1 MATGTTYLVFI
12 LPIVFSF
19 VFGGAVLGQIFQEPD
34 RELNMMQFGSSSGT
48 GIISS
53 KSIQILGL
61 ESQYSTSDPVT
72 VQIAVSDDGFDC
84 GDLYIT
90 IYHSTTKEVVTQSG
104 FFDQCFAKSNSV
116 LPMGDEFSEVVDE
129 PGSYEIKVDV
139 SDKSQK
145 DALSIKGKFS
155 VK

>member
-1 MATGTTYLVFI
+1 MASGVTYLVFV

-19 VFGGAVLGQIFQEPD
+19 VFGGAVLAQVLQEPD
-34 RELNMMQFGSSSGT
+34 RELNMMQFGKIVSGS
-48 GIISS
+48 SS
-53 KSIQILGL
+53 KSISILGL
-61 ESQYSTSDPVT
+61 NSHYTTSEPVSI
-72 VQIAVSDDGFDC
+72 QISVTDDNFDC

-104 FFDQCFAKSNSV
+104 FFEQCFAKSNSV
-116 LPMGDEFSEVVDE
+116 LPMGDTFSEIVDE
-129 PGSYEIKVDV
+129 PGTYEIKVDI

-145 DALSIKGKFS
+145 ESLSVKGKFT

>member
-1 MATGTTYLVFI
+1 MATGTTYLVFL

-19 VFGGAVLGQIFQEPD
+19 LFGGAVLGLVLLEPD
-34 RELNMMQFGSSSGT
+34 RELNMMQFGSSGP

-61 ESQYSTSDPVT
+61 ESQYSTSDPVA
-72 VQIAVSDDGFDC
+72 VQIAVSDDDFDC

-129 PGSYEIKVDV
+129 PGSYEIKVDI

-145 DALSIKGKFS
+145 DSLSIKGKFS

>member
-1 MATGTTYLVFI
+1 MASGVTYIVFV

-19 VFGGAVLGQIFQEPD
+19 VFGGAVLAQILQEPD
-34 RELNMMQFGSSSGT
+34 RELNMMQFGELKT
-48 GIISS
+48 PITSS
-53 KSIQILGL
+53 KSISILGL
-61 ESQYSTSDPVT
+61 QSQYSTSEPVS
-72 VQIAVSDDGFDC
+72 VQISVTDDEFDC

-116 LPMGDEFSEVVDE
+116 LPMGENFSEVVDE
-129 PGSYEIKVDV
+129 SGTYEIKVDI
-139 SDKSQK
+139 SDKNQK
-145 DALSIKGKFS
+145 ESLSTKGKFT

>member
-1 MATGTTYLVFI
+1 MATGVTYLVFI
-12 LPIVFSF
+12 LPIAFSF
-19 VFGGAVLGQIFQEPD
+19 IFGGAVLAQVLQEPD
-34 RELNMMQFGSSSGT
+34 RELDMWQFDSI
-48 GIISS
+48 GIPTVSS
-53 KSIQILGL
+53 KSISILGL
-61 ESQYSTSDPVT
+61 ESQYSTSEPVS
-72 VQIAVSDDGFDC
+72 VQISVTDDSFDC

-116 LPMGDEFSEVVDE
+116 LPMGDDFSEIVDE
-129 PGSYEIKVDV
+129 VGTYEIKVDI

-145 DALSIKGKFS
+145 DSLSVKGKFS

>member
-1 MATGTTYLVFI
+1 MATGVTYLVFL

-19 VFGGAVLGQIFQEPD
+19 VFGGAVVGQVLQEPD
-34 RELNMMQFGSSSGT
+34 RELNMGQFDTTGT
-48 GIISS
+48 SVISN
-53 KSIQILGL
+53 KSIKILGL
-61 ESQYSTSDPVT
+61 ESQYSISDPIV
-72 VQIAVSDDGFDC
+72 VQISVTDDAFDC

-116 LPMGDEFSEVVDE
+116 LPMGDEFSETVDE
-129 PGSYEIKVDV
+129 PGKYEIKVDV

-145 DALSIKGKFS
+145 DSISIKGKFS

>member
-1 MATGTTYLVFI
+1 MATGVTYLVFL

-19 VFGGAVLGQIFQEPD
+19 VFGGAVLAQVLQEPD
-34 RELNMMQFGSSSGT
+34 RELNMWQFGNTGT
-48 GIISS
+48 SIISN

-72 VQIAVSDDGFDC
+72 VQIAVSDDSFDC

-104 FFDQCFAKSNSV
+104 FFDQCFVKSNSV
-116 LPMGDEFSEVVDE
+116 LPMGDEFSEIVDE
-129 PGSYEIKVDV
+129 VGNYEIKVDV
-139 SDKSQK
+139 SDKSQT
-145 DALSIKGKFS
+145 DSISIKGKFS

>member
-1 MATGTTYLVFI
+1 MATGTTYLVFL

-19 VFGGAVLGQIFQEPD
+19 VFGGAVLAQVLQEPD
-34 RELNMMQFGSSSGT
+34 RELNMMQFGSSGP

-61 ESQYSTSDPVT
+61 ESQYSTSSPIT
-72 VQIAVSDDGFDC
+72 VQIAVSDDTFDC

-104 FFDQCFAKSNSV
+104 FFDQCFAKGNSV

-129 PGSYEIKVDV
+129 PGTYEIKVDI

-145 DALSIKGKFS
+145 DSLSIKGKFS

>member
-1 MATGTTYLVFI
+1 MATGTTYLVFL

-19 VFGGAVLGQIFQEPD
+19 LFGGAVLGLVLLEPD
-34 RELNMMQFGSSSGT
+34 RELNMMQFGSSGP

-61 ESQYSTSDPVT
+61 ESQYSTSEPVA
-72 VQIAVSDDGFDC
+72 VQIAVSDEDFDC

-129 PGSYEIKVDV
+129 PGSYEIKVDI

-145 DALSIKGKFS
+145 DSLSIKGKFS

>member
-1 MATGTTYLVFI
+1 MATGTTYLVFL

-19 VFGGAVLGQIFQEPD
+19 VFGGAVLAQVLQEPD
-34 RELNMMQFGSSSGT
+34 RELNMMQFGSSGP

-61 ESQYSTSDPVT
+61 ESQYSTSSPIT
-72 VQIAVSDDGFDC
+72 VQIAVSDDTFDC

-116 LPMGDEFSEVVDE
+116 LPMGDKFSEVVDE
-129 PGSYEIKVDV
+129 PGTYEIKVDI

-145 DALSIKGKFS
+145 DSLSIKGKFS

>member
-1 MATGTTYLVFI
+1 MATGVTYLVFI
-12 LPIVFSF
+12 LPIAFSF
-19 VFGGAVLGQIFQEPD
+19 IFGGVVLAQVLQEPD
-34 RELNMMQFGSSSGT
+34 RELDMWQFDYD
-48 GIISS
+48 GISTVSS
-53 KSIQILGL
+53 KSISILGL
-61 ESQYSTSDPVT
+61 ESQYSTSEPVA
-72 VQIAVSDDGFDC
+72 VQISVTDDSFDC

-116 LPMGDEFSEVVDE
+116 LPMGDDFSEIVDE
-129 PGSYEIKVDV
+129 AGTYEIKVDI

-145 DALSIKGKFS
+145 DSLSVKGKFS

>member
-1 MATGTTYLVFI
+1 MATGTSYLVFL

-19 VFGGAVLGQIFQEPD
+19 VFGGAVLGQVLQEPD
-34 RELNMMQFGSSSGT
+34 RELNMMQFGSSGP

-72 VQIAVSDDGFDC
+72 VQIGVSDDAFDC

-129 PGSYEIKVDV
+129 PGSYEIKVDI

-145 DALSIKGKFS
+145 DSLSIKGKFS

>member
-1 MATGTTYLVFI
+1 MATGTTYLVFL

-19 VFGGAVLGQIFQEPD
+19 LFGGAVLGLVLLEPD
-34 RELNMMQFGSSSGT
+34 RELNMMQFGSSGP

-72 VQIAVSDDGFDC
+72 VQIAVSDDDFDC

-116 LPMGDEFSEVVDE
+116 LPTGDEFSEVVDE
-129 PGSYEIKVDV
+129 PGSYEIKVDI

-145 DALSIKGKFS
+145 DSLSIKGKFS

>member
-1 MATGTTYLVFI
+1 VATGVTYLVFI
-12 LPIVFSF
+12 LPIAFSF
-19 VFGGAVLGQIFQEPD
+19 IFGGVVLAQVLQEPD
-34 RELNMMQFGSSSGT
+34 RELDMWQFDSI
-48 GIISS
+48 GIPTVSS
-53 KSIQILGL
+53 KSISILKL
-61 ESQYSTSDPVT
+61 ESQYSTSEPVS
-72 VQIAVSDDGFDC
+72 VQISVTDESFDC

-116 LPMGDEFSEVVDE
+116 LPMGDDFSEIVDE
-129 PGSYEIKVDV
+129 VGTYEIKVDI

-145 DALSIKGKFS
+145 DSLSVKGKFS

>member
-1 MATGTTYLVFI
+1 MATGVTYLVFI
-12 LPIVFSF
+12 LPIAFSF
-19 VFGGAVLGQIFQEPD
+19 IFGGAVLAQVLQEPD
-34 RELNMMQFGSSSGT
+34 RELDMWQFDSI
-48 GIISS
+48 GIPTVPS
-53 KSIQILGL
+53 KSISILGL
-61 ESQYSTSDPVT
+61 ESQYSTSEPVS
-72 VQIAVSDDGFDC
+72 VQISVTDDSFDC

-116 LPMGDEFSEVVDE
+116 LPMGDDFSEIVDE
-129 PGSYEIKVDV
+129 VGTYEIKVDI

-145 DALSIKGKFS
+145 DSLSVKGKFS

>member
-1 MATGTTYLVFI
+1 MATGVTYLVFL
-12 LPIVFSF
+12 LPVVFSF
-19 VFGGAVLGQIFQEPD
+19 VFGGAVLAQILQEPD
-34 RELNMMQFGSSSGT
+34 RELNMMQFGSSGT
-48 GIISS
+48 SIISS

-72 VQIAVSDDGFDC
+72 VQIAVSDDSFDC
-84 GDLYIT
+84 GDLYVT

-116 LPMGDEFSEVVDE
+116 LPMGDEFSEIVDE
-129 PGSYEIKVDV
+129 AGSYEIKVDV

-145 DALSIKGKFS
+145 DSISIKGKFS

>member
-1 MATGTTYLVFI
+1 MATGATYLVFL

-19 VFGGAVLGQIFQEPD
+19 VFGGAVLAQVLQEPD
-34 RELNMMQFGSSSGT
+34 RELNMMQFGSSGT
-48 GIISS
+48 GIISN

-61 ESQYSTSDPVT
+61 ESQYSTSEPVT
-72 VQIAVSDDGFDC
+72 VQIAVSDDSFDC

-116 LPMGDEFSEVVDE
+116 LPMGDEFSEIVDE
-129 PGSYEIKVDV
+129 AGSYEIKVDV

-145 DALSIKGKFS
+145 DSISIKGKFS
-155 VK
+155 VR

>member
-1 MATGTTYLVFI
+1 MATGTTYLVFL
-12 LPIVFSF
+12 LPIAFSF
-19 VFGGAVLGQIFQEPD
+19 LFGGAVLGQVLLEPD
-34 RELNMMQFGSSSGT
+34 RELNMMQFGSSDS

-61 ESQYSTSDPVT
+61 ESQYSTSVPVT
-72 VQIAVSDDGFDC
+72 VQIAVSDDNFDC

-90 IYHSTTKEVVTQSG
+90 IYHSATKEVVTQSG

-129 PGSYEIKVDV
+129 PGSYEIKVDI

-145 DALSIKGKFS
+145 DSLSIKGKFS

>member
-1 MATGTTYLVFI
+1 MATGTTYLVFL

-19 VFGGAVLGQIFQEPD
+19 LFGGAVLGLVLLEPD
-34 RELNMMQFGSSSGT
+34 RELNMMQFGSSGP

-61 ESQYSTSDPVT
+61 ESQYSTSEPVA
-72 VQIAVSDDGFDC
+72 VQIAVSDEDFDC

-129 PGSYEIKVDV
+129 PGSYEVKVDI

-145 DALSIKGKFS
+145 ESLSIKGKFS